1 MVSFDPWGKEKVVL
15 DDVRDWFG
23 RYICTVSEDDL
34 DLLALWVAHTHA
46 LPSFY
51 TTPRFQIDAP
61 VPGAGKTTTL
71 EHCQR
76 LCHKPVQAAVLSSAA
91 LLARMLDKGIRT
103 VLIDEAD
110 RSLNPDREGTNDLLA
125 VINSGYKRGA
135 TRPVLVPGKGGEW
148 VEKEMPT
155 FAPVALAGNSP
166 RLPEDT
172 QSRIIRVLLLP
183 DVHGRAEESDWELI
197 EADAEQL
204 GGRLAE
210 WMTSIAEELR
220 GIRPPLPDGV
230 TGRFR
235 EKWTPLRR
243 IAEIVG
249 GRWPAAVDRMA
260 VADVEQFLADK
271 EDGMVREA
279 PHVLLLRHVMEI
291 WPLGESFVPTPVLI
305 DALAKAHPDV
315 WGDFSPFDK
324 PLTMQ
329 RLGRML
335 TKYKINSSREPG
347 GERRRG
353 YTRVSVWSVA
363 GRMRLHPSDKPD
375 GPVKPDEPDRLP
387 LTPAGSA
394 TSAGPSGHIQTPCP
408 HCRGELTT
416 AVQRQ
421 RGICN
426 RCWVAGR
433 RSA

>member
-1 MVSFDPWGKEKVVL
+1 MVSFDPWGKEKVIL
-15 DDVRDWFG
+15 DEVREHLG
-23 RYICTVSEDDL
+23 RYICTVSDDDL
-34 DLLALWVAHTHA
+34 DLLALWAAHTHA
-46 LPSFY
+46 LNSFF
-51 TTPRFQIDAP
+51 TTPRLQIDSP
-61 VPGAGKTTTL
+61 VPGSGKTTCL
-71 EHCQR
+71 EHLQR

-91 LLARMLDKGIRT
+91 LLARMLDRGIRT

-125 VINSGYKRGA
+125 VLNSGYKRGA

-172 QSRIIRVLLLP
+172 QSRILRVLLLP
-183 DVHGRAEESDWELI
+183 DVHGRAEESDWEMI

-204 GGRLAE
+204 GVRLAE
-210 WMTSIAEELR
+210 WMTSAADDIR
-220 GIRPPLPDGV
+220 TVRPPLPEGV

-243 IAEIVG
+243 VAEIAG
-249 GRWPAAVDRMA
+249 GRWPTTVDKMA
-260 VADVEQFLADK
+260 VADVAQFLADK

-279 PHVLLLRHVMEI
+279 PHVLLLRHVMEV
-291 WPLGESFVPTPVLI
+291 WPSGESFVPTPVLI
-305 DALAKAHPDV
+305 DALARAHPDV

-353 YTRVSVWSVA
+353 YTRISVWSVA
-363 GRMRLHPSDKPD
+363 GRMRLHPLDKPD
-375 GPVKPDEPDRLP
+375 GPVEVAEPAVLRGNASGS
-387 LTPAGSA
+387 AGS
-394 TSAGPSGHIQTPCP
+394 TGPSGHIQTPCP
-408 HCRGELTT
+408 HCQTQLTT
-416 AVQRQ
+416 AGSAIAAGSRVGGQHD
-421 RGICN
+421 N
-426 RCWVAGR
+426 RP
-433 RSA
+433 